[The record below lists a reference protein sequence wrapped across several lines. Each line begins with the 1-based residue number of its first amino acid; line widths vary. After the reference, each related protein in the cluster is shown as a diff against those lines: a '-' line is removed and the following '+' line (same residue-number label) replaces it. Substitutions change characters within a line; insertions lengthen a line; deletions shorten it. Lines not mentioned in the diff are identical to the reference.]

1 MTIDNFN
8 LKRLQIVCSEVYIK
22 LSDILE
28 EMLEDGLIFRPN
40 LKWEINNTRFPLPAL
55 RRIADSQRRL
65 SFFKN
70 DGDSPYLSPP

>member
-28 EMLEDGLIFRPN
+28 EMLEDG
-40 LKWEINNTRFPLPAL
+40 
-55 RRIADSQRRL
+55 
-65 SFFKN
+65 
-70 DGDSPYLSPP
+70 